1 MCLYELDR
9 LLFTVITIL
18 QGVLMIEGACDFL
31 TESEMVAAISTG
43 HAAVRDI
50 CNGLEAWA
58 KAVGTPKQT
67 DTLRVPTA
75 ELKAAIAAMATDG
88 MDAGTYFI
96 YLLQ

>member
-1 MCLYELDR
+1 
-9 LLFTVITIL
+9 
-18 QGVLMIEGACDFL
+18 MIEGACDFL

-88 MDAGTYFI
+88 MDAGTYFKRLKCVCV
-96 YLLQ
+96 YCSRH